1 MRGRMQGPGKGGHGQ
16 QTSTPSCGKG
26 YDGSTGL
33 WVGLGGGGGSW
44 ELERA
49 PPRMEWTL
57 QGMGATQDRPAER
70 VGDRRTMSR
79 LDGFL
84 VTVLC
89 DT

>member
-1 MRGRMQGPGKGGHGQ
+1 MVRGRMQGPGKGGHGQ
-16 QTSTPSCGKG
+16 QTLMPSWGTG

-33 WVGLGGGGGSW
+33 WVGLGGSW
-44 ELERA
+44 GLERV

-57 QGMGATQDRPAER
+57 QGRGATQDRPAER
-70 VGDRRTMSR
+70 LGGGRTMSR

-84 VTVLC
+84 VTLLC